1 MHFRCQPLRFK
12 SAINTGTCR
21 GLRSHLL
28 RSIPG
33 LQKMV
38 PKKLQTQDIF
48 EQSETKVIVYE
59 SSHYWTV

>member
-12 SAINTGTCR
+12 SVINTGTCR

-28 RSIPG
+28 CSISS

-38 PKKLQTQDIF
+38 PQELPAQDIF

-59 SSHYWTV
+59 STRY